1 QCLPSTTTTK
11 LSKRTTTTTPTTTSS
26 SSSSTKTATQT
37 CPYAIPR
44 ATGTPIGAITE
55 GTAVYGFY
63 LQRDSSTNEAILI
76 PDPYAPEI
84 YYSSSIYRME
94 YVNTTGNCVSRVYLN
109 IYQSTPSTLSYKQ
122 LKWYPNIGMTFSWKS
137 DPSQVLQ
144 TVATNDG
151 FTLNWGAH
159 DWFLACLQD
168 GKWKV
173 YLQTGT
179 DAPAGVTCVST
190 QLKLGLV
197 VAE

>member
-1 QCLPSTTTTK
+1 M
-11 LSKRTTTTTPTTTSS
+11 
-26 SSSSTKTATQT
+26 
-37 CPYAIPR
+37 
-44 ATGTPIGAITE
+44 
-55 GTAVYGFY
+55 YGFY
-63 LQRDSSTNEAILI
+63 LQRDASTNEVILI

-84 YYSSSIYRME
+84 SYSGSIYRME
-94 YVNTTGNCVSRVYLN
+94 YVGTTGNCVSRVYLN

-122 LKWYPNIGMTFSWKS
+122 LKWSPNIGMTFSWNA

-144 TVATNDG
+144 TVATNNG
-151 FTLNWGAH
+151 FTMNWGAH
-159 DWFLACLQD
+159 DWFLSCLQG

-179 DAPAGVTCVST
+179 DVPAGVTCVST